1 MSRLGKAIW
10 FWTALLL
17 LATSACGKGTPA
29 PTVVSPEVFF
39 TQAAETVVVQLTL
52 TALAVPPTP
61 TVTDTPLV
69 NDTPQAT
76 NTPLLSPTPLPGVPS
91 PTLLGFATLP
101 GPAQNSC
108 DNFQFVTDVT
118 YPDGMSVPAGSSFV
132 KTWRVTNLGPCSWNK
147 NYHLVWGW
155 GGAGTT
161 WSSVQAVAFPGV
173 INPGDNME
181 ISVTLTA
188 PTKPG
193 SYSAAFR
200 LQNAKGYILAP
211 LTVYL
216 TVVITVQ

>member
-1 MSRLGKAIW
+1 MSRFVKAIW
-10 FWTALLL
+10 FCSALLL
-17 LATSACGKGTPA
+17 LATSACGKGTP
-29 PTVVSPEVFF
+29 VSSGAIY

-61 TVTDTPLV
+61 TITNTPLV
-69 NDTPQAT
+69 SETPQVT
-76 NTPLLSPTPLPGVPS
+76 NTPLLSPTPALGTPS
-91 PTLLGFATLP
+91 ATLLGFATLP
-101 GPAQNSC
+101 GSNRTSC

-147 NYHLVWGW
+147 SYHLVFGW
-155 GGAGTT
+155 GGKGTNWNTAGP
-161 WSSVQAVAFPGV
+161 VAFPGV

-188 PTKPG
+188 PKKAG

-211 LTVYL
+211 LTIYL